1 MSTKQRFDLDPI
13 LEKIS
18 PHIPDEEINF
28 LFPFRK
34 FHTQG
39 RRRKFKTS
47 QLYRAHI
54 LAMLKGIPSFNKLC
68 TELKTRRSFRD
79 FGLFK
84 NKKYTPP
91 KRMLSEFRDHLKP
104 SGFEK
109 IAQLIAA
116 NFLNVISLPDLHVA
130 IPDATDMPA
139 NCSGFAKKM
148 PLSRRLPM
156 PKGVHRKGSRQRE
169 ANEKKRAKSLFCRIQ
184 EAYFTSL
191 VNHKGEK
198 PFSPSGQFRCPSQ
211 CL

>member
-1 MSTKQRFDLDPI
+1 MSSKQRFDVEPA

-34 FHTQG
+34 FNTQG

-54 LAMLKGIPSFNKLC
+54 LAMLRGIPSFNKLC
-68 TELKTRRSFRD
+68 TELKARRAFRD
-79 FGLFK
+79 FCLFK
-84 NKKYTPP
+84 NKKLTPP

-109 IAQLIAA
+109 ITQLIAA
-116 NFLNVISLPDLHVA
+116 NLLNVISLPDVHVA

-139 NCSGFAKKM
+139 NCSGFAKKNAIVLAIANAQRST
-148 PLSRRLPM
+148 PQREP
-156 PKGVHRKGSRQRE
+156 RKGSER
-169 ANEKKRAKSLFCRIQ
+169 KKVVKVPILLDTRSIL
-184 EAYFTSL
+184 Y
-191 VNHKGEK
+191 V
-198 PFSPSGQFRCPSQ
+198 SGYESRGKTA
-211 CL
+211 

>member
-1 MSTKQRFDLDPI
+1 MNTKQRFDVDSI

-39 RRRKFKTS
+39 RRRMFKTN

-54 LAMLKGIPSFNKLC
+54 VAMLKGIPSFNNLC

-79 FGLFK
+79 FCLFK
-84 NKKYTPP
+84 SKKFIPS
-91 KRMLSEFRDHLKP
+91 KRMLSEFREHLKP

-109 IAQLIAA
+109 IAQLITA
-116 NFLNVISLPDLHVA
+116 NFLNVIPLPVNKVG

-139 NCSGFAKKM
+139 NCSGFAKKNADV
-148 PLSRRLPM
+148 RGIVNA
-156 PKGVHRKGSRQRE
+156 PKNTPRKGPQKGSER
-169 ANEKKRAKSLFCRIQ
+169 KKVAKVPILLDIRNIPC
-184 EAYFTSL
+184 
-191 VNHKGEK
+191 V
-198 PFSPSGQFRCPSQ
+198 SG
-211 CL
+211 

>member
-1 MSTKQRFDLDPI
+1 MSTKQRFDVEPI

-34 FHTQG
+34 FNTQG

-47 QLYRAHI
+47 QLYRTHI
-54 LAMLKGIPSFNKLC
+54 LAMLKGIHSFNKLC

-79 FGLFK
+79 FCLFK
-84 NKKYTPP
+84 NKKLTPP

-109 IAQLIAA
+109 IAQLITS
-116 NFLNVISLPDLHVA
+116 NFLNAIPLPDIKVG

-139 NCSGFAKKM
+139 NCSGFAKKNAVVLATANAQRST
-148 PLSRRLPM
+148 PQREP
-156 PKGVHRKGSRQRE
+156 PKGSERK
-169 ANEKKRAKSLFCRIQ
+169 KVAKVPILLDTRSIL
-184 EAYFTSL
+184 Y
-191 VNHKGEK
+191 V
-198 PFSPSGQFRCPSQ
+198 SG
-211 CL
+211 

>member
-1 MSTKQRFDLDPI
+1 MGTRQRFDVDPK
-13 LEKIS
+13 LEQIS

-34 FHTQG
+34 FNSQG

-68 TELKTRRSFRD
+68 RELETRRSFRD
-79 FGLFK
+79 FCLFK
-84 NKKYTPP
+84 NKKSTPP

-109 IAQLIAA
+109 IAHLIAV
-116 NFLNVISLPDLHVA
+116 NFLNLIPLPDLHVA

-139 NCSGFAKKM
+139 NCSGFAKKNAIV
-148 PLSRRLPM
+148 LAIANARRSTPPREP
-156 PKGVHRKGSRQRE
+156 PKGSERK
-169 ANEKKRAKSLFCRIQ
+169 KVAKVPILLDTRSILYV
-184 EAYFTSL
+184 A
-191 VNHKGEK
+191 G
-198 PFSPSGQFRCPSQ
+198 
-211 CL
+211 

>member
-1 MSTKQRFDLDPI
+1 MGTRQRFDVDPK
-13 LEKIS
+13 LEQIS

-34 FHTQG
+34 FNTQG

-68 TELKTRRSFRD
+68 RELKTRRSFRD
-79 FGLFK
+79 FCLFK
-84 NKKYTPP
+84 NKKSTPP

-109 IAQLIAA
+109 IAHWIAA
-116 NFLNVISLPDLHVA
+116 NFLNMIPLPDLHVA

-139 NCSGFAKKM
+139 NCSGFAKKNAIVLAIANAQRST
-148 PLSRRLPM
+148 PPGEP
-156 PKGVHRKGSRQRE
+156 PKGSERK
-169 ANEKKRAKSLFCRIQ
+169 KVAKVPILLDPRSIL
-184 EAYFTSL
+184 Y
-191 VNHKGEK
+191 V
-198 PFSPSGQFRCPSQ
+198 SG
-211 CL
+211 

>member
-1 MSTKQRFDLDPI
+1 MSTKQRYDVDRK
-13 LEKIS
+13 LEQIF

-34 FHTQG
+34 FNTQG

-68 TELKTRRSFRD
+68 RELKTRRSFRD
-79 FGLFK
+79 FCLFK
-84 NKKYTPP
+84 NKKSTPP

-104 SGFEK
+104 TGFEK

-116 NFLNVISLPDLHVA
+116 NFLDTLSLPDLHVA

-139 NCSGFAKKM
+139 NCSGFAKKNAIVLAVANAQRST
-148 PLSRRLPM
+148 PPREPPRGSE
-156 PKGVHRKGSRQRE
+156 RK
-169 ANEKKRAKSLFCRIQ
+169 KVAKVPILLDTRSIL
-184 EAYFTSL
+184 Y
-191 VNHKGEK
+191 V
-198 PFSPSGQFRCPSQ
+198 SG
-211 CL
+211 

>member
-1 MSTKQRFDLDPI
+1 MGTRQRFDVDPK
-13 LEKIS
+13 LEQIS

-34 FHTQG
+34 FNTQG

-68 TELKTRRSFRD
+68 RELKTRRSFRD
-79 FGLFK
+79 FCLFK
-84 NKKYTPP
+84 NKKSTPP

-109 IAQLIAA
+109 IAHLIAA
-116 NFLNVISLPDLHVA
+116 NFLNMIPLPDLHVA

-139 NCSGFAKKM
+139 NCRGFAKKNAIVLAIANAQRST
-148 PLSRRLPM
+148 PRREP
-156 PKGVHRKGSRQRE
+156 PKGSERK
-169 ANEKKRAKSLFCRIQ
+169 KVAKVPILLDTRNIL
-184 EAYFTSL
+184 Y
-191 VNHKGEK
+191 V
-198 PFSPSGQFRCPSQ
+198 SG
-211 CL
+211 

>member
-1 MSTKQRFDLDPI
+1 MVIFPLKGWNMNTKQRFDVDSI

-34 FHTQG
+34 FNTQG

-54 LAMLKGIPSFNKLC
+54 AAMLKGTSSFNKLC

-79 FGLFK
+79 FCLFK
-84 NKKYTPP
+84 SKKFTPP
-91 KRMLSEFRDHLKP
+91 KRMLSEFREHLKP

-109 IAQLIAA
+109 IAQLITA
-116 NFLNVISLPDLHVA
+116 NFLNVIPLPVTK
-130 IPDATDMPA
+130 IGVPDATDMPA

-148 PLSRRLPM
+148 PMPGRLSM
-156 PKGVHRKGSRQRE
+156 PKGIHRERARKRE
-169 ANEKKRAKSLFCRIQ
+169 ANEKKRPKSLFCWI
-184 EAYFTSL
+184 
-191 VNHKGEK
+191 
-198 PFSPSGQFRCPSQ
+198 
-211 CL
+211 

>member
-1 MSTKQRFDLDPI
+1 MGNRQRFDVDPK
-13 LEKIS
+13 LEQIS

-34 FHTQG
+34 FNSQG

-68 TELKTRRSFRD
+68 RELETRRSFRD
-79 FGLFK
+79 FCLFK
-84 NKKYTPP
+84 NKKSTPP

-109 IAQLIAA
+109 IAHLIAV
-116 NFLNVISLPDLHVA
+116 NFLNLIPLPDLHVA

-139 NCSGFAKKM
+139 NCSGFAKKNAIVLAIANAQRST
-148 PLSRRLPM
+148 PQREP
-156 PKGVHRKGSRQRE
+156 PKGSERK
-169 ANEKKRAKSLFCRIQ
+169 KVAKVPILLDTRSIL
-184 EAYFTSL
+184 Y
-191 VNHKGEK
+191 V
-198 PFSPSGQFRCPSQ
+198 SG
-211 CL
+211 

>member
-1 MSTKQRFDLDPI
+1 MGTRQRFDVDPK
-13 LEKIS
+13 LEQIS

-34 FHTQG
+34 FNTQG

-68 TELKTRRSFRD
+68 RELKTRRSFRD
-79 FGLFK
+79 FCLFK
-84 NKKYTPP
+84 NKKSTPP

-109 IAQLIAA
+109 IAHLIAT
-116 NFLNVISLPDLHVA
+116 NLLNMIPLPDLHVA

-139 NCSGFAKKM
+139 NCSGFAKKNAIVLAIANAQRST
-148 PLSRRLPM
+148 PPREP
-156 PKGVHRKGSRQRE
+156 PKGSERK
-169 ANEKKRAKSLFCRIQ
+169 KVAKVPILLDTRSIL
-184 EAYFTSL
+184 Y
-191 VNHKGEK
+191 V
-198 PFSPSGQFRCPSQ
+198 SG
-211 CL
+211 